1 MMPRRNQNTG
11 KNAETQAHQG
21 DAAAM
26 DQGQAADF
34 ERQAREVSREVPD
47 QTGDRG
53 GALGADNVRSFAE
66 TDREE
71 RPDTDRRV
79 GEIPRADG
87 TGMDQGEF
95 DEDGGGPRQSIP
107 PQEGGASPV
116 DNEMPPR
123 DLSLQAETGGNSSL
137 DLPTGSAAD
146 NQVAPGANQ
155 TRTEGEGEGEKPR
168 TARKSGRAMNK
179 TRTASGQGGK
189 GSTPKKGR
197 AHAAQGG
204 GAGAKRGA
212 SSAAKRAAGR
222 KGGKASHG
230 GK

>member
-1 MMPRRNQNTG
+1 MPRRNPNAG
-11 KNAETQAHQG
+11 KNADTQRPET
-21 DAAAM
+21 AAV

-79 GEIPRADG
+79 GEIPRGAG
-87 TGMDQGEF
+87 AGMDQGEY
-95 DEDGGGPRQSIP
+95 DEDGGGPRQSVA

-116 DNEMPPR
+116 DNETPPR

-137 DLPTGSAAD
+137 DLPTSAAAD

-155 TRTEGEGEGEKPR
+155 TETEGKGEGEKPR
-168 TARKSGRAMNK
+168 TARKGGRAANK
-179 TRTASGQGGK
+179 TRPAAGHAGK
-189 GSTPKKGR
+189 TSTPKKGR
-197 AHAAQGG
+197 AHSGQGG
-204 GAGAKRGA
+204 GVAAKRGT
-212 SSAAKRAAGR
+212 SSAAKRAGGR